1 MTKQQ
6 FEEYRASLAEV
17 VEKYVA
23 HNRQVYVYK
32 TERVQD
38 EDDPCV

>member
-23 HNRQVYVYK
+23 HNSQVYVYK
-32 TERVQD
+32 TERVPD
-38 EDDPCV
+38 EE